1 MCRPGARPAFAELT
15 STSSSPSR
23 PASLHSPL
31 FLSLLFFSSSFR
43 VTTTSTLN
51 YASILIWLGLQTPP
65 ILFSRGE
72 GTTVLLCHVRES
84 IKMDA
89 RRFLAMAMSAARG
102 MRQKK
107 RERDKDNKGG
117 REIYIYSIPSHDDV
131 TKGDPRYIRATG
143 RRHEL

>member
-1 MCRPGARPAFAELT
+1 MTCPRMWKCNVYTFNHVLSHRSPPPRIRNYV
-15 STSSSPSR
+15 SS
-23 PASLHSPL
+23 
-31 FLSLLFFSSSFR
+31 LSLSFSLFSSSFR

-72 GTTVLLCHVRES
+72 GATVLLCHVRES

-102 MRQKK
+102 MLGAVAGRA
-107 RERDKDNKGG
+107 RTYSTASERRTCKFRTG
-117 REIYIYSIPSHDDV
+117 YASIFTSGM
-131 TKGDPRYIRATG
+131 TR
-143 RRHEL
+143 

>member
-1 MCRPGARPAFAELT
+1 MTCPRMWKCNVYTFNHVLSHRSPPPRIRNYV
-15 STSSSPSR
+15 SSPLSI
-23 PASLHSPL
+23 LL

-51 YASILIWLGLQTPP
+51 YASILIWLGLQTPS

-72 GTTVLLCHVRES
+72 GATVLLCHVRES

-102 MRQKK
+102 MLGAVAGRA
-107 RERDKDNKGG
+107 RTYSTASERRTCKFRTG
-117 REIYIYSIPSHDDV
+117 YASIFTSGM
-131 TKGDPRYIRATG
+131 TR
-143 RRHEL
+143 